1 MELGS
6 WPGDVQEG
14 TSSMTEIAAASRER
28 DLAGIRRELE
38 SEKARLEHEL
48 SQLTGAIANGAGRE
62 APFKEHPTEHA
73 GDMEEH
79 ERLQAIREN
88 LLQMR
93 QQCQD
98 ALRRLDR
105 GEYGLCQSC
114 GKEIDIERLK
124 AVPYATRCVP
134 CKEAKRG

>member
-1 MELGS
+1 
-6 WPGDVQEG
+6 
-14 TSSMTEIAAASRER
+14 MTEIAAASRER

-73 GDMEEH
+73 GD
-79 ERLQAIREN
+79 
-88 LLQMR
+88 
-93 QQCQD
+93 
-98 ALRRLDR
+98 R